1 MASDDS
7 QSAGPPKQSVTRGG
21 HSPRERLPLPLRAL
35 SGNDRLRYA
44 LELLPWVL
52 VLTLFVFIPLLSIFV
67 WSVAESGPLGFKI
80 GFTLDNF
87 AKFFESYRGGV
98 FIDTLG
104 EAVLQ
109 ILIALLVG
117 FPIAYYTGIK
127 KRHSK
132 YTFPLLLLFAI
143 PFLTNYILRTL
154 SWIAWLG
161 SDGIVNSFLGWL
173 GIVEEPISWLLFSKF
188 AVRVGLL
195 ASYLPFMIF
204 PAWLAMRR
212 IDDEILQAG
221 ADLGATPVQNIR
233 YIVLPL
239 SMPGLVI
246 GSVFVFV
253 GVLGEAVAPVI
264 LGGGNITLIATVID
278 NAVSSF
284 NIPLASAMSVI
295 LLVLALAMIFIWEY
309 VFGLRKVGEI

>member
-1 MASDDS
+1 MTNEEPLSSSNRDR
-7 QSAGPPKQSVTRGG
+7 SVSPVD
-21 HSPRERLPLPLRAL
+21 HSPRERLPLPLRVL
-35 SGNDRLRYA
+35 SQNDRLRYV
-44 LELLPWVL
+44 LQLVPWIFVL
-52 VLTLFVFIPLLSIFV
+52 ALFVYVPLLAILV
-67 WSVAESGPLGFKI
+67 WSVAIPGPLGFEI
-80 GFTLDNF
+80 GFSLENF
-87 AKFFESYRGGV
+87 TDFFESYRLGV
-98 FIDTLG
+98 FINTVG
-104 EAVLQ
+104 EGLLQ
-109 ILIALLVG
+109 VVIALVVG
-117 FPIAYYTGIK
+117 FPIAYYAGIK
-127 KRHSK
+127 KRDSK

-161 SDGIVNSFLGWL
+161 SDGIINSVLGWL
-173 GIVEEPISWLLFSKF
+173 GVIEEPLGWLLFSKF
-188 AVRVGLL
+188 AVRVALV

-204 PAWLAMRR
+204 PAWLAMSR

-221 ADLGATPVQNIR
+221 ADLGGTPLQNIR

-264 LGGGNITLIATVID
+264 LGGGNVTLIATTID

-295 LLVLALAMIFIWEY
+295 ILALALVLLGIWESL
-309 VFGLRKVGEI
+309 FGLKKVGEI